1 MPLIPRQ
8 GTCTMSKKPATV
20 IRNAMKGLFMQSVMT
35 EKGWTKE
42 EAEQH
47 LVGWLN
53 CRRAVSL
60 ADYFAEVQGG
70 GARH

>member
-1 MPLIPRQ
+1 
-8 GTCTMSKKPATV
+8 MSKKPATV
-20 IRNAMKGLFMQSVMT
+20 IRNAMKGLFMQSVMA

-53 CRRAVSL
+53 CGRAVSL
-60 ADYFAEVQGG
+60 ADYFAELDGNVC
-70 GARH
+70 R

>member
-1 MPLIPRQ
+1 
-8 GTCTMSKKPATV
+8 MSKKPATV
-20 IRNAMKGLFMQSVMT
+20 IRNAMKGLFMKSVMA

-53 CRRAVSL
+53 CGRAVSL
-60 ADYFAEVQGG
+60 ADYFDELHGSVC
-70 GARH
+70 R